1 MITPSGLRA
10 ACEMGTVPIWQ
21 TRNSGIEALSNLNV
35 CSHTASKWQNRATDP
50 DSLTSG
56 PVGHTL
62 SQLSTGGGRGPG
74 TSRPLAVAGD
84 RRGPGLRAASASS
97 TQHLV
102 PSMLF
107 LPPLTHVVR
116 DPPAL
121 NQNNDLPSESFTKL
135 AQTPVWK
142 LTYSFLT
149 THRSPAACRVIWET
163 ASLSQVG
170 SPPFLTYS

>member
-1 MITPSGLRA
+1 M
-10 ACEMGTVPIWQ
+10 
-21 TRNSGIEALSNLNV
+21 
-35 CSHTASKWQNRATDP
+35 CSPTASKWQNRAADP
-50 DSLTSG
+50 GSLTSG

-62 SQLSTGGGRGPG
+62 SQLINSGGERGPG

-84 RRGPGLRAASASS
+84 RQGPGLSSAGASS
-97 TQHLV
+97 TRHLV

-107 LPPLTHVVR
+107 LPPLAHVAG

-121 NQNNDLPSESFTKL
+121 NQNNDPPSESFTKR

-149 THRSPAACRVIWET
+149 THRSPAACRVIRET

-170 SPPFLTYS
+170 SLPFLTYS